1 MIRKIVSL
9 ILVAGIVSAMVS
21 SCAKKREIIPL
32 SGVTHIEDNRYSCTF
47 DDIEHE
53 FILCLPEETK
63 GAPLVLMLH
72 GAGESADVMRRTTE
86 FDEAAV
92 PEGYAVCYVN
102 GAVDKASTH
111 ALKGWNAGTA
121 GGENRDTEFLVSLA
135 TYLENEYQLDTK
147 RTFAVGFSYG
157 GFMGYRLAVEAP
169 DIFEAAVSVAGIM
182 PLTMW
187 EARRELLMSFIV
199 FAASAFVGFL
209 SQLLDPEFCR
219 IILGDGY
226 VDMTLQNIAAG
237 KPMAVYNGDAE
248 DAMFGSITMNNVR
261 VSFITYV
268 MGIFTSI
275 GTGTVLFVNGVML
288 GSFQTFFAQHGLLG
302 ESALE
307 RMMLVAGDTE
317 AAMLYSDRYTM
328 EQGVRKQHP
337 VICEHLYGI
346 NINLLWLYLLPSV
359 RCLCLRF
366 RLISLVAA

>member
-92 PEGYAVCYVN
+92 SEGYAVCYVN

-111 ALKGWNAGTA
+111 PLKGWNAGTA

-147 RTFAVGFSYG
+147 RTFTVGFSYG

-169 DIFEAAVSVAGIM
+169 DIFEAIVSVAGIM

-187 EARRELLMSFIV
+187 EKKEERSNVGIFQITGSNDDIIPRREAGSSGSAIAPPIEDVISYWAEADGLDLLSEEP
-199 FAASAFVGFL
+199 VGNSSTLTRYGSGDKAPQVWHILVDNGYHSWPSESITGIDTNALILEFL
-209 SQLLDPEFCR
+209 S
-219 IILGDGY
+219 I
-226 VDMTLQNIAAG
+226 
-237 KPMAVYNGDAE
+237 
-248 DAMFGSITMNNVR
+248 
-261 VSFITYV
+261 
-268 MGIFTSI
+268 
-275 GTGTVLFVNGVML
+275 
-288 GSFQTFFAQHGLLG
+288 
-302 ESALE
+302 
-307 RMMLVAGDTE
+307 
-317 AAMLYSDRYTM
+317 
-328 EQGVRKQHP
+328 
-337 VICEHLYGI
+337 
-346 NINLLWLYLLPSV
+346 W
-359 RCLCLRF
+359 
-366 RLISLVAA
+366 

>member
-92 PEGYAVCYVN
+92 SEGYAVCYVN

-111 ALKGWNAGTA
+111 PLKGWNAGTA

-147 RTFAVGFSYG
+147 RTFSVGFSYG

-187 EARRELLMSFIV
+187 EKKEERSNVGIFQITGSNDDIIPRREAGSSGSAIAPPIEDVISYWAEADGLDLLSEEP
-199 FAASAFVGFL
+199 VGNSSTLTRYGSGDKAPQVWHILVDNGYHSWPSESITGIDTNALILEFL
-209 SQLLDPEFCR
+209 S
-219 IILGDGY
+219 I
-226 VDMTLQNIAAG
+226 
-237 KPMAVYNGDAE
+237 
-248 DAMFGSITMNNVR
+248 
-261 VSFITYV
+261 
-268 MGIFTSI
+268 
-275 GTGTVLFVNGVML
+275 
-288 GSFQTFFAQHGLLG
+288 
-302 ESALE
+302 
-307 RMMLVAGDTE
+307 
-317 AAMLYSDRYTM
+317 
-328 EQGVRKQHP
+328 
-337 VICEHLYGI
+337 
-346 NINLLWLYLLPSV
+346 W
-359 RCLCLRF
+359 
-366 RLISLVAA
+366 

>member
-187 EARRELLMSFIV
+187 EKKEERSNVGIFQISGSNDDIIPRREAGSSGSATAPPIEDVISYWAEADGLDLLSEEP
-199 FAASAFVGFL
+199 VGNSSTLTRYGSGDKAPQVWHTRRL
-209 SQLLDPEFCR
+209 SVE
-219 IILGDGY
+219 
-226 VDMTLQNIAAG
+226 
-237 KPMAVYNGDAE
+237 
-248 DAMFGSITMNNVR
+248 
-261 VSFITYV
+261 
-268 MGIFTSI
+268 
-275 GTGTVLFVNGVML
+275 
-288 GSFQTFFAQHGLLG
+288 
-302 ESALE
+302 
-307 RMMLVAGDTE
+307 
-317 AAMLYSDRYTM
+317 
-328 EQGVRKQHP
+328 
-337 VICEHLYGI
+337 
-346 NINLLWLYLLPSV
+346 
-359 RCLCLRF
+359 
-366 RLISLVAA
+366 